1 MRTAIEQAIGLAALG
16 ALVWFWLG
24 LAESS
29 TLVLMGSAA
38 LSLLIVAGLVLM
50 VRRGLQQLTERWHI
64 AWLLGVPV
72 AWLLVHWV
80 PGFQSFTGQAASLA
94 IRFAVAYLLFVAG
107 WVTLLSWIP
116 FGKPVS
122 TQDSTAVLP

>member
-1 MRTAIEQAIGLAALG
+1 VRTAIEQAIGLATLG

-29 TLVLMGSAA
+29 TLVLMGSV
-38 LSLLIVAGLVLM
+38 LLFFLIVAGLVLL
-50 VRRGLQQLTERWHI
+50 VRRGLRQLTQRWPI

-72 AWLLVHWV
+72 AWLLVTWV

-94 IRFAVAYLLFVAG
+94 VRFALAYLLLVAG

-122 TQDSTAVLP
+122 TQDNTAVPP